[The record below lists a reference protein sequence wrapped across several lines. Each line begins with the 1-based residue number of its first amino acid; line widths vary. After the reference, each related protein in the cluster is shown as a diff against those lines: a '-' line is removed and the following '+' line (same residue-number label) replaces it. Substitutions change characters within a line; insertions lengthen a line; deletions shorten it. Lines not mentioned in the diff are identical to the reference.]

1 VPGWPWTVADAI
13 TRIDRRLAVGFL
25 GAEIGAPGLSARA
38 VALRQLQTKRI
49 GALKAARPGSPSS
62 LELPLFVTAVT
73 ALDSFHVQGQ
83 GAVPWGTAAG
93 SKVV

>member
-1 VPGWPWTVADAI
+1 LSPRAIELLSGPYREDGNSHLFIGERGAGWAHA
-13 TRIDRRLAVGFL
+13 
-25 GAEIGAPGLSARA
+25 
-38 VALRQLQTKRI
+38 ALRQLQTKRI

-73 ALDSFHVQGQ
+73 ALDSFHVQDQ